1 MIDNITIENVINMA
15 KSRMGRVDVKLLRK
29 AHEFAIIGHEGQ
41 KRKSGED
48 YIQHPLHTAF
58 TLAKM
63 GMTSETIV
71 AGILH
76 DIAED
81 TGVSLEEVKKEFGE
95 EIAFLVNGVT
105 KIGNVRLSK
114 ERAQTSWQRDKNQDI
129 GEERSKKETE
139 EEEKEKKKILSDF
152 EEGEDDGYKNREKEK
167 TAAEKEMHKIDREYV
182 YLENLR
188 RMILAMAADIRIILI
203 KLADR
208 LHNMQTLD
216 VLPPQK
222 QYRIA
227 KETMEIY
234 APIANRLGIGG
245 IKSMLEDLA
254 FSYVYPRKYREIEKM
269 TRGKF
274 RQKEKAVAQ
283 AIEEMREVLAK
294 ENQKIIDIHGRA
306 KHLYS
311 LYHKLLRHH
320 MNLSRIYD
328 LVAIRIIVPEVA
340 NCYEVLG
347 IIHKYYKPLIGRIKD
362 YISLPKPNGYRSLH
376 TTIFG
381 PGKEII
387 EVQIRTPQMH
397 YEAEFGIAAHWIYT
411 EQRSF
416 YSYFLPRS
424 QPAKHINLKELAW
437 VKQLENW
444 HKEIGGDP
452 KEFFESLKIDFFQD
466 RIFAFTP
473 KGDVINLPEGATP
486 VDFAYLVHTEVG
498 HSCIG
503 AAVNGQKV
511 PLDYKIS
518 NGEVVEIVTNRSK
531 KNPDRKWLE
540 FVKTSQARSKI
551 KTWLRKSSRRGLPKS

>member
-1 MIDNITIENVINMA
+1 
-15 KSRMGRVDVKLLRK
+15 
-29 AHEFAIIGHEGQ
+29 
-41 KRKSGED
+41 
-48 YIQHPLHTAF
+48 
-58 TLAKM
+58 
-63 GMTSETIV
+63 
-71 AGILH
+71 
-76 DIAED
+76 
-81 TGVSLEEVKKEFGE
+81 
-95 EIAFLVNGVT
+95 
-105 KIGNVRLSK
+105 
-114 ERAQTSWQRDKNQDI
+114 
-129 GEERSKKETE
+129 
-139 EEEKEKKKILSDF
+139 
-152 EEGEDDGYKNREKEK
+152 
-167 TAAEKEMHKIDREYV
+167 
-182 YLENLR
+182 
-188 RMILAMAADIRIILI
+188 MILAMAADIRIILV

-245 IKSMLEDLA
+245 VKSLLEDLA
-254 FSYVYPRKYREIEKM
+254 FSYVYPKKYREIEKM

-274 RQKEKAVAQ
+274 RQKERAVAQ
-283 AIEEMREVLAK
+283 VIEEMREVLAK

-320 MNLSRIYD
+320 MNFSRIYD

-424 QPAKHINLKELAW
+424 RPARHINLKELEW
-437 VKQLENW
+437 VKQLQKW

-503 AAVNGQKV
+503 ASVNGRKV
-511 PLDYKIS
+511 PLDYKIN

-531 KNPDRKWLE
+531 KNPDRHWLE
-540 FVKTSQARSKI
+540 SVKTSQAKSKI
-551 KTWLRKSSRRGLPKS
+551 KTWLRKSSRRGLPKR

>member
-1 MIDNITIENVINMA
+1 MDKISLEDIVKAARVHN
-15 KSRMGRVDVKLLRK
+15 SRVDSKLLKRAFDFAFL
-29 AHEFAIIGHEGQ
+29 AHTGQ

-48 YIQHPLHTAF
+48 YIQHPLHTAY

-63 GMTSETIV
+63 GMGEETMV
-71 AGILH
+71 AGLLH
-76 DIAED
+76 DVAED
-81 TGVSLEEVKKEFGE
+81 TGVNLEEVKKEFGE
-95 EIAFLVNGVT
+95 EVAFLVSGVT
-105 KIGNVRLSK
+105 KISNVRLSE
-114 ERAQTSWQRDKNQDI
+114 ERAKNSWERDKNAD
-129 GEERSKKETE
+129 GEVDRKSLSIEKKDKKIKN
-139 EEEKEKKKILSDF
+139 EEKH
-152 EEGEDDGYKNREKEK
+152 KELQK
-167 TAAEKEMHKIDREYV
+167 LDREYV

-216 VLPPQK
+216 ILPPNK

-234 APIANRLGIGG
+234 APIANRLGMGG
-245 IKSMLEDLA
+245 IKGMLEDLA
-254 FSYVYPRKYREIEKM
+254 FAYVLPKKYQEIEKM
-269 TRGKF
+269 TRGEF
-274 RQKEKAVAQ
+274 RQKEKIVAR
-283 AIEEMREVLAK
+283 AIEEMREVLGK
-294 ENQKIIDIHGRA
+294 ERLKTIDIHGRA
-306 KHLYS
+306 KHMYS
-311 LYHKLLRHH
+311 LYHKLVRHN
-320 MNLSRIYD
+320 MNISRVYD
-328 LVAIRIIVPEVA
+328 LVAIRIIVPEIA

-347 IIHKYYKPLIGRIKD
+347 VIHKHYRPLIGRIKD

-397 YEAEFGIAAHWIYT
+397 YEAEFGIASHWVYT
-411 EQRSF
+411 EQKSF
-416 YSYFLPRS
+416 YSYFLPKSR
-424 QPAKHINLKELAW
+424 PAKPINLKELEW
-437 VKQLENW
+437 VKQLQNW

-452 KEFFESLKIDFFQD
+452 KEFFQSLKIDFFQD

-486 VDFAYLVHTEVG
+486 VDFAYMVHTEIG

-503 AAVNGQKV
+503 AKVDGQKV
-511 PLDYKIS
+511 SLDYKIH
-518 NGEVVEIVTNRSK
+518 NGEVVNIISNRSK
-531 KNPDRKWLE
+531 KNPDVGWLD

-551 KTWLRKSSRRGLPKS
+551 RGWIKKNNRSGLKLKNEK